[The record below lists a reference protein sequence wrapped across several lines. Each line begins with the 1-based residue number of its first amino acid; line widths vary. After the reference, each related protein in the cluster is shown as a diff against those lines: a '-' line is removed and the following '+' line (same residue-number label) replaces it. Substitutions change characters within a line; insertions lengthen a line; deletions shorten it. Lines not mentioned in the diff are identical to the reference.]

1 MIGVD
6 TNVLVR
12 FLATD
17 DLTQNERA
25 KRFFAERNAADPA
38 FISAVTLAETIWVLH
53 RRLKFPM
60 PDIIAVVRG
69 LLASEGLLF
78 EHAEQLELLLRD
90 DRVPKIDMAD
100 HLIVW
105 AGNAAG
111 CSRTVTFDRAA
122 AKSVAGMELLT

>member
-1 MIGVD
+1 LGVAPS
-6 TNVLVR
+6 
-12 FLATD
+12 F
-17 DLTQNERA
+17 E
-25 KRFFAERNAADPA
+25 
-38 FISAVTLAETIWVLH
+38 I
-53 RRLKFPM
+53 PM

-90 DRVPKIDMAD
+90 DRVPAD

>member
-1 MIGVD
+1 MIGID

-12 FLATD
+12 FLAMD
-17 DLTQNERA
+17 DLAQNERA

-60 PDIIAVVRG
+60 SDIVAVVTG
-69 LLASEGLLF
+69 LLASEGLFF

-90 DRVPKIDMAD
+90 NRVPKTDLAD

-105 AGNAAG
+105 AGDAAG
-111 CSRTVTFDRAA
+111 CSRTATFDRAA
-122 AKSVAGMELLT
+122 AKSVPGMELLT